1 MTRNISFVNQK
12 GGVGKTTMCAN
23 LADALALKG
32 HKVVAVDMDP
42 QGHLSQ
48 YLGCLDKSLPGVYEI
63 IQGETSVSDVC
74 VTLSD
79 NLRLVPPGEK
89 LMRLESVQMSP
100 GRGLIMR
107 KSLAKDAALQA
118 DFVLFDCP
126 PSNGFLVINGIA
138 ASQELLVPVTPDF
151 LGLSG
156 LSEMTKQIKRYENVM
171 GSFNHLWVVVSRF
184 QHRAVSR
191 EAEAKIRQYFNSKVT
206 EQVIHERAAIA
217 ESPGHGQSVI
227 RYSNDSPSADE
238 FMALASEIE
247 RGNHSE
253 QK

>member
-23 LADALALKG
+23 LADALAIKG
-32 HKVVAVDMDP
+32 HKVIAIDMDP

-48 YLGCLDKSLPGVYEI
+48 HLGCMDKTVPGVYEV
-63 IQGETSVSDVC
+63 IQGEAQ
-74 VTLSD
+74 LSEVFIECAD
-79 NLRLVPPGEK
+79 NLRLVAPGAK

-107 KSLAKDAALQA
+107 KAIAKESGLDA
-118 DFVLFDCP
+118 DFILFDCP

-138 ASQELLVPVTPDF
+138 ASNELLVPVTPDF

-156 LSEMTKQIKRYENVM
+156 LSEMTKQIQRFEKVM
-171 GSFNHLWVVVSRF
+171 GQFAHLWVVISRF
-184 QHRAVSR
+184 QHRTVCR
-191 EAEAKIRQYFNSKVT
+191 EAEEKIRHYFGDKVAH
-206 EQVIHERAAIA
+206 QVIFERAAIA

-227 RYSNDSPSADE
+227 RYSQRSSSADD
-238 FMALASEIE
+238 FMALASELE
-247 RGNHSE
+247 RGN
-253 QK
+253 